1 MCAGLDAA
9 YPMFGNAEPEGHLDA
24 GDAILV
30 DAIHTDSGLFGFK
43 DPYAN
48 VDFYPNNG
56 TKPQPGC
63 GEDDAIGQS
72 AWVNVQE
79 PRMCRS

>member
-1 MCAGLDAA
+1 MDAA

-43 DPYAN
+43 DPYAH